1 MYKRNSAITG
11 NVQDIK
17 NLLVEEKN
25 RLKFFTSIADACVDL
40 KINFK
45 EILAVSV
52 KKIAE
57 FTNSLSVI
65 CLFAD
70 DGKNID
76 VTSSYHT
83 DDKIRKELWDLQM
96 NYPLF
101 IHEGIPGEVLKTG
114 LPFIAPLV
122 GNKSISSDFL
132 SIEYNNF
139 LKKYSFSDMSVFPIR
154 TNSKTIGTLGIFRIG
169 SNVTYTNDDQ
179 TFLQSIANLLASVT
193 RNSRLYDGKEI
204 LIRDMHHRLKNNLQV
219 ISSLLSIQ
227 SDFVKD
233 EESHKLFI
241 NSLNRIRAMSLT
253 HENLKRESNFT
264 DIQFDKYVRDLV
276 TFLCRNYNINTNL
289 LKIIIKIPSVSLP
302 IDTSITCGLIINE
315 LISNSLK
322 HAFPGGKSGNIKI
335 GLEKLVKQHKLF
347 VSDNGI
353 GLPDKMDIEK
363 DNSFGLL
370 LIRTL
375 VDQLNGK
382 LEVISENG
390 SKFIIRFPNSSF

>member
-1 MYKRNSAITG
+1 
-11 NVQDIK
+11 
-17 NLLVEEKN
+17 
-25 RLKFFTSIADACVDL
+25 
-40 KINFK
+40 
-45 EILAVSV
+45 
-52 KKIAE
+52 
-57 FTNSLSVI
+57 
-65 CLFAD
+65 
-70 DGKNID
+70 
-76 VTSSYHT
+76 
-83 DDKIRKELWDLQM
+83 
-96 NYPLF
+96 
-101 IHEGIPGEVLKTG
+101 
-114 LPFIAPLV
+114 
-122 GNKSISSDFL
+122 
-132 SIEYNNF
+132 
-139 LKKYSFSDMSVFPIR
+139 
-154 TNSKTIGTLGIFRIG
+154 
-169 SNVTYTNDDQ
+169 
-179 TFLQSIANLLASVT
+179 
-193 RNSRLYDGKEI
+193 
-204 LIRDMHHRLKNNLQV
+204 MHHRLKNNLQV

>member
-1 MYKRNSAITG
+1 
-11 NVQDIK
+11 
-17 NLLVEEKN
+17 
-25 RLKFFTSIADACVDL
+25 
-40 KINFK
+40 
-45 EILAVSV
+45 
-52 KKIAE
+52 
-57 FTNSLSVI
+57 
-65 CLFAD
+65 
-70 DGKNID
+70 
-76 VTSSYHT
+76 
-83 DDKIRKELWDLQM
+83 M

-101 IHEGIPGEVLKTG
+101 IHEGIPVEVLKTG